1 MNTQTPA
8 ATLRDRTIETVYET
22 ENVNEDGRAVLVI
35 RASHYKP
42 RRGFML
48 SVRRQRRDAI
58 AVREAFS
65 FGEPDPIPSEIDTV
79 ARYSENA
86 LRAAHAGYIERHN
99 LTDPRVLADLLTWA
113 EGAK

>member
-1 MNTQTPA
+1 MSTTPTT
-8 ATLRDRTIETVYET
+8 TLRDRMIETVYET
-22 ENVNEDGRAVLVI
+22 ENVNSDGRAVLVI

-42 RRGFML
+42 RRGFRL
-48 SVRRQRRDAI
+48 SVHRQRRDTI
-58 AVREAFS
+58 AVREVFS
-65 FGEPDPIPSEIDTV
+65 YGEGAPIPSEIDTV
-79 ARYSENA
+79 ARYSEKA